1 MIFDPVS
8 NAFPAELNPF
18 KSISIPRPIGWI
30 STVNREGVHNVAPF
44 SQVMNLTFDPPYI
57 AVGINEPIKRKDT
70 CVNIE
75 ETGEFVY
82 NVATYDLRK
91 QVDITSLDYAP
102 DEDEFEIA
110 GLTKVPAVKIKP
122 CLIGESPISM
132 ECVYH
137 STVRIP
143 GNTYGTFD
151 LIIARVVM
159 IHIKDEFLMDNG
171 KIDVLKIRPLCRL
184 GYHDYSSIESIFE
197 MKQTPKTK
205 GFDGLSGTV
214 LNGQEREGGF

>member
-1 MIFDPVS
+1 MIFDPM
-8 NAFPAELNPF
+8 NNDFPSELNPF

-30 STVNREGVHNVAPF
+30 SSISREGVHNLAPY

-75 ETGEFVY
+75 TTGEFVY

-91 QVDITSLDYAP
+91 AVDTTSLDYGP
-102 DEDEFEIA
+102 EEDEFEIA
-110 GLTKVPAVKIKP
+110 GLTKVPATKVKP
-122 CLIGESPISM
+122 CLVGESPISM

-137 STVRIP
+137 STLRIP
-143 GNTYGTFD
+143 GNQYGTFD
-151 LIIARVVM
+151 LIIGRVVM
-159 IHIKDEFLMDNG
+159 IHIKDEFIMPDG

-184 GYHDYSSIESIFE
+184 GYHDYSSIESVFE
-197 MKQTPKTK
+197 MKQTPITS

-214 LNGQEREGGF
+214 KK